1 MKPYLP
7 ALLAFLVSSNLNANE
22 LFAGADIRSGERLVQ
37 QHCISCHASSFGG
50 DGSEIYTREFRK
62 ITTASG
68 LLTQVRNCSTTLNLS
83 WFEDEELNAAAYLN
97 KTYYHF
103 Q

>member
-1 MKPYLP
+1 M
-7 ALLAFLVSSNLNANE
+7 LLVMPLSLNANE
-22 LFAGADIRSGERLVQ
+22 LFTRADIRAGEKLVQ
-37 QHCISCHASSFGG
+37 QHCISCHASSYGG

-62 ITTASG
+62 TTTASG
-68 LLTQVRNCSTTLNLS
+68 LLTQVRNCSTTLNLT

-97 KTYYHF
+97 KNYYHF